1 MAVVKYYTKLV
12 APRLGLCSNW
22 LASLTPGL
30 NIPVWIR
37 RGSFRFPVSE
47 VSKWIRG
54 NLSKCPNTVYG
65 KPFSS
70 LHVMFIFGDC

>member
-37 RGSFRFPVSE
+37 RGSFHFPISE
-47 VSKWIRG
+47 VSAEEG
-54 NLSKCPNTVYG
+54 DFQNVQAPNIVRH
-65 KPFSS
+65 FQ
-70 LHVMFIFGDC
+70 DCMLY